1 MVDGIFHVVRGF
13 RDEKIISSEAG
24 FDPANDFKIIN
35 NELLQK
41 DL

>member
-13 RDEKIISSEAG
+13 RDEKILASEVG
-24 FDPANDFKIIN
+24 FNPVRDMKIIN